1 MSNSE
6 SATPL
11 GQVRGLGSAHHGGEH
26 WIHERLW
33 SAGSLLLSIWLLA
46 SLLLLPGLDQRT
58 VTEWL
63 RGASGAV
70 PMALFIIVAFK
81 HGYDGLKVI
90 VDDYVHDDGNR
101 FLLLGLTL
109 FLAVGG
115 ASLALFALAKIAFG
129 PAA

>member
-1 MSNSE
+1 MSKSE
-6 SATPL
+6 SATAPD
-11 GQVRGLGSAHHGGEH
+11 QVRDLGSAHHGGEH

-58 VTEWL
+58 LSEWL

-81 HGYDGLKVI
+81 HAVDGLKVA

-101 FLLLGLTL
+101 FLINGLLL
-109 FLAVGG
+109 FLGVGG
-115 ASLALFALAKIAFG
+115 ASLALFALAKIAFSG
-129 PAA
+129 AA

>member
-1 MSNSE
+1 MSKSE
-6 SATPL
+6 SATAPHE
-11 GQVRGLGSAHHGGEH
+11 VRDLGSAHQVGEH

-33 SAGSLLLSIWLLA
+33 SAASLLLSIWLLA
-46 SLLLLPGLDQRT
+46 SLLMLPGLDQRT
-58 VTEWL
+58 LSEWL

-81 HGYDGLKVI
+81 HGMDGLKVA

-101 FLLLGLTL
+101 FLINGTLL
-109 FLAVGG
+109 FFAVGG

-129 PAA
+129 AAA

>member
-1 MSNSE
+1 MSKSE
-6 SATPL
+6 SVTAP
-11 GQVRGLGSAHHGGEH
+11 QEARDLGSAHQGGEH
-26 WIHERLW
+26 WIQERLR

-58 VTEWL
+58 LSEWL

-81 HGYDGLKVI
+81 HGVDGLKVA
-90 VDDYVHDDGNR
+90 VDDYVQDDGNR
-101 FLLLGLTL
+101 FLINGLLL
-109 FLAVGG
+109 FFAVGG

-129 PAA
+129 SAE